1 MINSNHCPSLVLNAD
16 YRPLS
21 YFPLS
26 IWSWK
31 DTVKAV
37 FLDRVNI
44 VEEYDQK
51 VSSPS
56 FEMYLPSIIALKDY
70 IPHNHMPAFTRFN
83 VFLRDDFTCQYCY
96 KKFSSKELT
105 FDHLIP
111 RSKGGLTN
119 WENVVTACSQCN
131 WTKGSKGLS
140 QVGFKLLRKPKEPSQ
155 YSLRLKSKN
164 FPSDYLHSSWRDYLY
179 WDSVLEKD

>member
-26 IWSWK
+26 VWSWK

-37 FLDRVNI
+37 FLERVNI

-56 FEMYLPSIIALKDY
+56 FEMKLPSIIALKDY
-70 IPHNHMPAFTRFN
+70 VPHSHTPAFTRFN

-96 KKFSSKELT
+96 DKFPTKELT

-111 RSKGGLTN
+111 RSKG
-119 WENVVTACSQCN
+119 
-131 WTKGSKGLS
+131 
-140 QVGFKLLRKPKEPSQ
+140 
-155 YSLRLKSKN
+155 
-164 FPSDYLHSSWRDYLY
+164 
-179 WDSVLEKD
+179 

>member
-56 FEMYLPSIIALKDY
+56 FEMNLPSIIALKEY
-70 IPHNHMPAFTRFN
+70 IPHNHKPAFTRFN

-96 KKFSSKELT
+96 EKLSTKELT

-119 WENVVTACSQCN
+119 WENVVTACSHCN
-131 WTKGSKGLS
+131 WTKGSKNLA
-140 QVGFKLLRKPKEPSQ
+140 QAGFKLLKN
-155 YSLRLKSKN
+155 LKN
-164 FPSDYLHSSWRDYLY
+164 PLNIRY
-179 WDSVLEKD
+179 VLKAKSFHLTIFTLVGEITCIGIVF

>member
-1 MINSNHCPSLVLNAD
+1 MLNSNHCPSLVLNAD

-56 FEMYLPSIIALKDY
+56 LGPISIILLS
-70 IPHNHMPAFTRFN
+70 T
-83 VFLRDDFTCQYCY
+83 
-96 KKFSSKELT
+96 KK
-105 FDHLIP
+105 
-111 RSKGGLTN
+111 
-119 WENVVTACSQCN
+119 
-131 WTKGSKGLS
+131 LS
-140 QVGFKLLRKPKEPSQ
+140 P
-155 YSLRLKSKN
+155 
-164 FPSDYLHSSWRDYLY
+164 
-179 WDSVLEKD
+179 

>member
-1 MINSNHCPSLVLNAD
+1 MLNSNHCPSLVLNAD

-26 IWSWK
+26 VWSWK

-56 FEMYLPSIIALKDY
+56 FEMFLPSIIALKDY
-70 IPHNHMPAFTRFN
+70 IPHSHTPAFTRFMS
-83 VFLRDDFTCQYCY
+83 V
-96 KKFSSKELT
+96 
-105 FDHLIP
+105 
-111 RSKGGLTN
+111 
-119 WENVVTACSQCN
+119 
-131 WTKGSKGLS
+131 
-140 QVGFKLLRKPKEPSQ
+140 
-155 YSLRLKSKN
+155 
-164 FPSDYLHSSWRDYLY
+164 SWARRC
-179 WDSVLEKD
+179 V

>member
-1 MINSNHCPSLVLNAD
+1 MLNSNHCPSLVLNAD

-56 FEMYLPSIIALKDY
+56 FEMFLPSIIALKDY
-70 IPHNHMPAFTRFN
+70 IPHSHTPAFTRFN

-96 KKFSSKELT
+96 EKFSTKELT

-119 WENVVTACSQCN
+119 WENVVTACSHCN

-164 FPSDYLHSSWRDYLY
+164 LPSDYLHSSWRDYLY
-179 WDSVLEKD
+179 WDSILEKD